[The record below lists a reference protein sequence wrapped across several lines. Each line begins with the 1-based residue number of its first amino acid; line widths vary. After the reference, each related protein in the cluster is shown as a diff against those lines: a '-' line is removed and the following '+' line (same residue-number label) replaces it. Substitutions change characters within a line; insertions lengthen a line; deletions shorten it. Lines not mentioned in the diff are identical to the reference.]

1 MAVEQSN
8 VFIAISSTGR
18 KIPFRIAPAME
29 KEERKLALK
38 MAKTASFYRI
48 IVPVVIMWLERQK
61 VVLLF
66 CTEPQ
71 INDTLDPTTMLSLK
85 TTIAT
90 LIAALS
96 VIATASA
103 VPALIPQAFAQAIDD
118 NNDDDDN
125 GGNTVTA
132 TQSNSFTA
140 NVDQSQ
146 TQYTGDNGD
155 DDDDDDRADTTQTA
169 SQGFCLQA
177 NQQNAAAGNDATNT
191 GVNAIVANNQSS
203 VNCS

>member
-1 MAVEQSN
+1 VAG
-8 VFIAISSTGR
+8 T
-18 KIPFRIAPAME
+18 
-29 KEERKLALK
+29 
-38 MAKTASFYRI
+38 
-48 IVPVVIMWLERQK
+48 QK

-71 INDTLDPTTMLSLK
+71 INDTLDQATMLSLK
-85 TTIAT
+85 TTIAA

-103 VPALIPQAFAQAIDD
+103 VPALVPQAFASFMEDD
-118 NNDDDDN
+118 NNND
-125 GGNTVTA
+125 GNTVTA

-146 TQYTGDNGD
+146 TQYTGDIGD
-155 DDDDDDRADTTQTA
+155 DDDDGTDTTQTA

-177 NQQNAAAGNDATNT
+177 NQQNAAAGDDATNT
-191 GVNAIVANNQSS
+191 GVNAIVANNQSA
-203 VNCS
+203 VDCS